1 MQSANTTLNTQCSIA
16 QDQVMIRF
24 VNISFYGLLNFE
36 VTPNIHS
43 RFDPLKYDEMY
54 NRIWTKGVA
63 PSNCANLSGLT
74 NVTAIVEN
82 YPPYPVLMD
91 SVVPSGTDTITL
103 TVDLPQSTPQSA
115 YFVFYIIE
123 LIEKDSK
130 ERRTMKLEIDGQDQG
145 TVEAPSNGETT
156 VITKYPVIV
165 SGPTINVTL
174 TRGHDSSLPPM
185 IAAMEVFTKWDTDT
199 APSSAAAGVYF
210 SFAYSLM
217 IPFVF
222 LLVA

>member
-1 MQSANTTLNTQCSIA
+1 
-16 QDQVMIRF
+16 
-24 VNISFYGLLNFE
+24 
-36 VTPNIHS
+36 
-43 RFDPLKYDEMY
+43 MY
-54 NRIWTKGVA
+54 NRIWSEGVT
-63 PSNCANLSGLT
+63 PSYCAKLSGLT
-74 NVTAIVEN
+74 NVTAIIEN

-103 TVDLPQSTPQSA
+103 TVDLPQSIPQSA
-115 YFVFYIIE
+115 YFVFYITE
-123 LIEKDSK
+123 LVKKNSN

-145 TVEAPSNGETT
+145 TVEAPSNGETR

-165 SGPTINVTL
+165 SGSTINITL
-174 TRGHDSSLPPM
+174 SRGKDSSLPPM
-185 IAAMEVFTKWDTDT
+185 IAAMEVFTEWDTDWNHT
-199 APSSAAAGVYF
+199 APSSAAAGMYF